1 MINSKSGLRLAGKI
15 DWGFLDRRLGEV
27 YAAGNGQPPLLV
39 RLIAGTQ
46 ERREPPQEGVKLKP
60 AAGEDGVDAVAVLAL
75 EVIAVHSMVGLE
87 VADHRLDGGAALHSR
102 GPQVPAWRLD
112 GVARVAGGLRLA
124 WLADRLD
131 PHR

>member
-1 MINSKSGLRLAGKI
+1 
-15 DWGFLDRRLGEV
+15 
-27 YAAGNGQPPLLV
+27 
-39 RLIAGTQ
+39 
-46 ERREPPQEGVKLKP
+46 LKP

-75 EVIAVHSMVGLE
+75 EVIAAHSMVGLE

-102 GPQVPAWRLD
+102 GPQAPAWRLD

-131 PHR
+131 PASLRRGGMADGPPSP